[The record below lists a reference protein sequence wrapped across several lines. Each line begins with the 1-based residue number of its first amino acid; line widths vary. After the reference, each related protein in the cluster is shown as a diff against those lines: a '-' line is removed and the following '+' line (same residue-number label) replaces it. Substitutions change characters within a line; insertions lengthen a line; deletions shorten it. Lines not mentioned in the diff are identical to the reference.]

1 MDALDTFQDQL
12 KYRFR
17 DSSLLRLALTHPSLC
32 HEGSNIN
39 EHNQRLEFL
48 GDAVLTLVMTCELY
62 RKFANA
68 SEGPLTKAR
77 AELVNR
83 RTLSMQGRKL
93 GLGELLILGRGEEK
107 NGGRQRE
114 SNLADAFEALIGA
127 IYLDS
132 GYESAREVIL
142 SMFVEQLGELD
153 ELPQLFNPKGELQ
166 EVLQARSTEP
176 PMYKSLSETGPDH
189 DREFECAVYHLGN
202 ELGRGMGKTKK
213 AAETEAAI
221 VALKALRHAATDKPG
236 AE

>member
-1 MDALDTFQDQL
+1 M
-12 KYRFR
+12 
-17 DSSLLRLALTHPSLC
+17 
-32 HEGSNIN
+32 N

-62 RKFANA
+62 RKFTNA

-114 SNLADAFEALIGA
+114 SNLADVFEALIGA

-142 SMFVEQLGELD
+142 SMFVEQLGELN

-166 EVLQARSTEP
+166 EVLQSRSTEP
-176 PMYKSLSETGPDH
+176 PIYKSLSETGPDH
-189 DREFECAVYHLGN
+189 DRDFECAVYHQGN
-202 ELGRGMGKTKK
+202 ELGRGIGKTKK

-221 VALKALRHAATDKPG
+221 VALKFLRHQATEKPV